1 MAGGWP
7 PPVTVGRVRK
17 HPDVRAWS
25 PSVGGITEV
34 LHARFTDHSYPMHLH
49 DTWALLVVD
58 DGAVRYDLDGREHD
72 AFRPVVT
79 LLPPHVP
86 HNGAPMTPHGFRK
99 RVLYLDSSYLDDR
112 LVGPA
117 VARPRL
123 VDPLLWRRIDQLH
136 DLLAESRDDLSA
148 ESHLALVTERLRA
161 HLDRRAAP
169 SPGTP
174 HDPRIA
180 HRLRDLLEERVVEG
194 VSLREASLALHANA
208 TYLVRAFSREYGIG
222 PHQYVISRRVD
233 LARRLLRDGLPA
245 GQAAAAVGFYDQ
257 SHLNRH
263 FKRILGFS
271 PGRYGPASRPPAR
284 SRRGPAPVPSQA
296 GDGGRTV
303 PPPPAAR
310 RPA

>member
-1 MAGGWP
+1 MP
-7 PPVTVGRVRK
+7 ER
-17 HPDVRAWS
+17 PDVHVWS
-25 PSVGGITEV
+25 PSIGGITEV
-34 LHARFTDHSYPMHLH
+34 LHARFTRHAYPMHLH

-72 AFRPVVT
+72 AFRQVVT

-86 HNGAPMTPHGFRK
+86 HNGAPVTPEGFRK

-117 VARPRL
+117 VSRPRL
-123 VDPLLWRRIDQLH
+123 VDPVLWRRIDLLH
-136 DLLAESRDDLSA
+136 DLLAEPGDDLAA
-148 ESHLALVTERLRA
+148 ETHLALVAERLRM
-161 HLDRRAAP
+161 HLERRTSPAP
-169 SPGTP
+169 ATP
-174 HDPRIA
+174 HDPRVA
-180 HRLRDLLEERVVEG
+180 RRLRTLLDERVVEG
-194 VSLREASLALHANA
+194 VSLHEASRALHVNA

-233 LARRLLRDGLPA
+233 LARGLLRDGLPA

-263 FKRILGFS
+263 FKRILGFN
-271 PGRYGPASRPPAR
+271 PGRYGPVAR
-284 SRRGPAPVPSQA
+284 TSTRARRAPAPGPP
-296 GDGGRTV
+296 GRGRGGRTV

-310 RPA
+310 RPP